1 MWDKID
7 AGQGS
12 RHEQELISK
21 DNLFKPLLDKGAVM
35 RRYNRTPESAA
46 GVINYLLGGSPT
58 TQIVHEIA
66 QEKMDPEDTPAGT
79 NPHGEILA
87 LLQKQKEAIELLEAK
102 MSHNVSQHHN
112 AFFSSVQHCLISW
125 KRHLQTDTRH
135 HDGEQVIAEMHALW
149 QKHKEKMESLTVE
162 IWRILQNAPNQHQ
175 SGDKN
180 TSNKEQV
187 IAVMGPTGVGKSSF
201 IHNAVPPDLRTEVKV
216 GHSLRSETNKVQP
229 VSWVNKDGKR
239 VKLVDTPGFNDSR
252 AGMSDVEVLKMIAN
266 FLVDECDEKKPR
278 LTGLIYVHRISDPRV
293 GGTALRNL
301 RMFRKL
307 CGKDS
312 MKNVVIVTTMWDMVD
327 KKEGERREQELK
339 SSNDLFKPLLDDGA
353 IMIGY
358 DRTHECANR
367 VVNRL
372 LEKGPTTPQIVQE
385 IVNKGVVLVDTAAGT
400 ELQSEIRELLK
411 KHNDEMKSLKTEVRG
426 LKQKVPEQERQRM
439 NEEMQDR
446 QRMEG
451 VMTNLS
457 MELDE
462 LKRGIPND
470 PPLNYEATDNFPP
483 PDTKCIEDCSKLLR
497 LVKYVPS
504 VASIYTCA
512 EIEKGMSFYSISQTK
527 ISRHCEFCSFLHSGL
542 RRCSGEEFEEY
553 TVCIVNLETSV
564 EIARCAFAPAVY
576 EDGPAS

>member
-1 MWDKID
+1 
-7 AGQGS
+7 
-12 RHEQELISK
+12 
-21 DNLFKPLLDKGAVM
+21 M
-35 RRYNRTPESAA
+35 RFGRNT
-46 GVINYLLGGSPT
+46 
-58 TQIVHEIA
+58 
-66 QEKMDPEDTPAGT
+66 
-79 NPHGEILA
+79 
-87 LLQKQKEAIELLEAK
+87 
-102 MSHNVSQHHN
+102 
-112 AFFSSVQHCLISW
+112 
-125 KRHLQTDTRH
+125 KR
-135 HDGEQVIAEMHALW
+135 
-149 QKHKEKMESLTVE
+149 KMESLTVE
-162 IWRILQNAPNQHQ
+162 IWRILQNAPN

-293 GGTALRNL
+293 GGTALRNP

-497 LVKYVPS
+497 LVKECRSTLSPKPKYRDIANS
-504 VASIYTCA
+504 VVSCTVDFADAVEKSLRSIQSASSTLKPVLKSQDAHSLQQFMRMDPHPKTFTQGTWTKAQHDMEMVTKDIEAILSKRGKIDKIQDGLKFNKKDKEKRIDALKETLKSTKEVITDMGAMVDWWIQVTGAIKYAEDAAPHKTGDASIAVGVMVALTRIIDAFDAY
-512 EIEKGMSFYSISQTK
+512 
-527 ISRHCEFCSFLHSGL
+527 CEAYAACSKDL
-542 RRCSGEEFEEY
+542 RNIAQGCS
-553 TVCIVNLETSV
+553 V
-564 EIARCAFAPAVY
+564 
-576 EDGPAS
+576 